1 MTWTRLNNTIVVEH
15 IIMREREEE
24 EEEEEEEV
32 REHNIRKAFCSRRR
46 EL

>member
-24 EEEEEEEV
+24 EEEEV
-32 REHNIRKAFCSRRR
+32 REHNIRKAFCSRLR